1 MKIADCD
8 LNKDILVVAEIGN
21 NHEGGYALAEEMIG
35 LAAEAGAGA
44 VKFQTFRTEHYVS
57 RRDEARFRRLK
68 KFELS
73 FAEFERLSVAARKAG
88 LVFLS
93 TPFDLESAEF
103 LNTIVPAFKIASGD
117 NNFHPLLERVAGFGK
132 PILLSSGLAD
142 LGRLRQARTV
152 IENVWRQRGAPDL
165 SPGGVETRSTPVRE
179 RTAARAEAC
188 GSSSE
193 RLTPKEKPELA
204 VLHCVAGYPVPP
216 EEANLAA
223 ITRLREE
230 FGGTIGYSDHTIG
243 IEAAVMAVALGARII
258 EKHFTI
264 DKQYSDFRDHQLS
277 ADPHDM
283 AELVRRVR
291 EAAVMLGSG
300 EKEPQKC
307 ERANEGAMRRSIAVR
322 RDMPEGAVLAWEDLT
337 WIRPGGGFAPGDE
350 RSVMGRTLRRAVQ
363 AGDILMADM
372 LSEPRHSC
380 RAEKREIAPI

>member
-1 MKIADCD
+1 MLIGPFDTD
-8 LNKDILVVAEIGN
+8 RDVLVVAEIGN
-21 NHEGGYALAEEMIG
+21 NHEGSYALAEEMIG
-35 LAAEAGAGA
+35 LAAKAGAGA

-73 FAEFERLSVAARKAG
+73 FAEFERLSAAARKAG
-88 LVFLS
+88 LIFLS

-117 NNFHPLLERVAGFGK
+117 NTFHPLLERVAGFGK
-132 PILLSSGLAD
+132 SILLSSGLAD
-142 LGRLRQARTV
+142 LGRLRQAKTV
-152 IENVWRQRGAPDL
+152 IENVWRRTGA
-165 SPGGVETRSTPVRE
+165 T
-179 RTAARAEAC
+179 
-188 GSSSE
+188 
-193 RLTPKEKPELA
+193 PELA
-204 VLHCVAGYPVPP
+204 VLHCVASYPVPP

-230 FGGTIGYSDHTIG
+230 FGGTVGYSDHTIG

-264 DKQYSDFRDHQLS
+264 DKQHSDFRDHQLS
-277 ADPHDM
+277 ADPRDM
-283 AELVRRVR
+283 AALVRRVR

-307 ERANEGAMRRSIAVR
+307 ERANEGPMRRSIAVR

-350 RSVMGRTLRRAVQ
+350 RLVVGRTLRRAVQ
-363 AGDILMADM
+363 AGDILTTDM
-372 LSEPRHSC
+372 LSEPRQPVLDGASAC
-380 RAEKREIAPI
+380 VAQMATPFVASAPRGRRERESTLTRDPRRPRGGDATH